1 MRLCVHTRLKGRVGV
16 EDREGRGGQWREV
29 EENGQ
34 EKRGW
39 REERES
45 GGEALERGRGFREAE
60 RL

>member
-1 MRLCVHTRLKGRVGV
+1 M

-29 EENGQ
+29 EKNGQ

-45 GGEALERGRGFREAE
+45 GGEALERRRGFREAE